1 MSDFPRQVVEGRTA
15 RPRVGLVLGP
25 QEGPGSLPLFNL
37 NKCTQKKKKI
47 QWWPSPKARVVR
59 RRNGLLLAMR

>member
-37 NKCTQKKKKI
+37 NKCTQKKN
-47 QWWPSPKARVVR
+47 SVVALPEGQSR
-59 RRNGLLLAMR
+59 P

>member
-37 NKCTQKKKKI
+37 NKCTQKKKN
-47 QWWPSPKARVVR
+47 SVVALPEGQSR
-59 RRNGLLLAMR
+59 P

>member
-37 NKCTQKKKKI
+37 NKCTQKKKFRSG
-47 QWWPSPKARVVR
+47 PPR
-59 RRNGLLLAMR
+59 RPESSVEEMGFC

>member
-37 NKCTQKKKKI
+37 NKCTQKKKI

-59 RRNGLLLAMR
+59 RRNGLLLAMG

>member
-1 MSDFPRQVVEGRTA
+1 MSDFPRQVVEGRTV

-37 NKCTQKKKKI
+37 NKCTQKKKFSGG
-47 QWWPSPKARVVR
+47 PPR
-59 RRNGLLLAMR
+59 RPESSVEEMGFC

>member
-37 NKCTQKKKKI
+37 NKCTPKKKFRGG
-47 QWWPSPKARVVR
+47 PPR
-59 RRNGLLLAMR
+59 RPESSVEEMGFC

>member
-1 MSDFPRQVVEGRTA
+1 MSDFPRQVVEGRTV

-37 NKCTQKKKKI
+37 NKCTQKKKKN
-47 QWWPSPKARVVR
+47 SVVALPEGQSR
-59 RRNGLLLAMR
+59 P

>member
-1 MSDFPRQVVEGRTA
+1 MSDFPWQVVEGRTA

-37 NKCTQKKKKI
+37 NKCTQKKN
-47 QWWPSPKARVVR
+47 SVVALPEGQSR
-59 RRNGLLLAMR
+59 P

>member
-37 NKCTQKKKKI
+37 NKCTCERGSLIVKKKKKN
-47 QWWPSPKARVVR
+47 SVVALPEGQSR
-59 RRNGLLLAMR
+59 P